1 VKPLRHFSAW
11 LVVLALLAP
20 AAHADQMLIIRSGQD
35 FEGAM
40 LTLQNAISAQG
51 YKVARVQRVDVGL
64 EARGYKTD
72 KYRVVFYG
80 KPDELARLA
89 GKHPQL
95 VPFLPLNIAIF
106 AEGDQTLLSTNR
118 PSVLGEFFPAPE
130 LKPVF
135 ARWEKD
141 LLEILEKVREAR

>member
-1 VKPLRHFSAW
+1 MRTLRILLA
-11 LVVLALLAP
+11 LVLALLAP
-20 AAHADQMLIIRSGQD
+20 AAAHADQMLIIRSGQD

-40 LTLQNAISAQG
+40 LTLQNAIAAQG
-51 YKVARVQRVDVGL
+51 YTLARVQRVDVGL

-80 KPDELARLA
+80 KAEEVAALAE
-89 GKHPQL
+89 KHPQL
-95 VPFLPLNIAIF
+95 MPFLPLNIAIF
-106 AEGDQTLLSTNR
+106 AEGDQTLLATNR
-118 PSVLGEFFPAPE
+118 PGVLSEFFPAPE

>member
-1 VKPLRHFSAW
+1 MSALRHFRAW
-11 LVVLALLAP
+11 LAALALLAP

-40 LTLQNAISAQG
+40 LTLQNAISARG
-51 YKVARVQRVDVGL
+51 YTVARVQRVDVGL

-80 KPDELARLA
+80 KADEIAALAD
-89 GKHPQL
+89 KHPQL
-95 VPFLPLNIAIF
+95 MPFLPLNVAIF
-106 AEGDQTLLSTNR
+106 AEGDQTLLATNR
-118 PSVLGEFFPAPE
+118 PSMLGEFFPAPE

-135 ARWEKD
+135 AHWEKD
-141 LLEILEKVREAR
+141 LLEILETVREAR

>member
-1 VKPLRHFSAW
+1 MSFLRDLRIW
-11 LVVLALLAP
+11 LLALALLAP

-40 LTLQNAISAQG
+40 LTLQSAIAAKG
-51 YKVARVQRVDVGL
+51 YTVARVQRVDVGL

-80 KPDELARLA
+80 KADEIAALSE
-89 GKHPQL
+89 KHPQL
-95 VPFLPLNIAIF
+95 VPFLPLNVAIF
-106 AEGDQTLLSTNR
+106 AEGDETLLATNR
-118 PSVLGEFFPAPE
+118 PGVLGEFFPAAE

-141 LLEILEKVREAR
+141 LLEILETVREAR